1 MFKAINRL
9 AANVG
14 VTPYNADKVF
24 WLLSSGRFY
33 HDGFE
38 IGRHRD
44 EFIRHAQTELV
55 RGW

>member
-14 VTPYNADKVF
+14 VTPYSADKVF